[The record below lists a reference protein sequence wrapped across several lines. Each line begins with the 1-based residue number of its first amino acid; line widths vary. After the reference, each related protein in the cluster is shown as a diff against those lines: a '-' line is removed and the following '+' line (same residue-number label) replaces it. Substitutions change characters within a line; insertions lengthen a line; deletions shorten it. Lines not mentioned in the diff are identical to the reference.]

1 MTTPQATAS
10 HPTAARRQALLPL
23 AAAALLAIAPP
34 TARSAEPAA
43 PGPQG
48 RPITWIVGFAPGGS
62 LDVLTRQ
69 VARQLEARAGVS
81 VVVENRPGASGAIS
95 LQAAAKAPADGLT
108 LVSVPGPQL
117 AGPRQPEV
125 GRELTAVAVMA
136 RGAMVLVGPAMG
148 AAANLADLLA
158 TMKARPGQW
167 SYASSGTGTSQHLA
181 GELLNTMAAT
191 SMVHVPYKGGAQA
204 VTDVVGGQIPLA
216 MLGVTPVLAQIQ
228 AGRLKAYAVTSA
240 TRVDSLPGV
249 PTMDEAGVRG
259 YEATQWYAVAVPAAT
274 PPEKQAQLNQ
284 WINQA
289 IQSPELRPTLQAAGA
304 VATPMSLPE
313 TQRFMSQD
321 NAKWKKLA
329 SERRLALD

>member
-1 MTTPQATAS
+1 M
-10 HPTAARRQALLPL
+10 TAAQAHTGFPMKSRRHAL
-23 AAAALLAIAPP
+23 ALLAAIALP
-34 TARSAEPAA
+34 AAHAAEPAA
-43 PGPQG
+43 PPATGK
-48 RPITWIVGFAPGGS
+48 PITWIVGFAPGGS

-69 VARQLEARAGVS
+69 VARQLEAQAGVS

-117 AGPRQPEV
+117 TPPSAGRQPEV

-136 RGAMVLVGPAMG
+136 RGAMVLVGPAAG
-148 AAANLADLLA
+148 AADNLAELVA
-158 TMKARPGQW
+158 AMKARPTQW

-181 GELLNTMAAT
+181 GELLNAMADT
-191 SMVHVPYKGGAQA
+191 RMVHVPYKGGGQA

-216 MLGVTPVLAQIQ
+216 MLGVTPVLPHIQ
-228 AGRLKAYAVTSA
+228 SGRLKAYAVTSA
-240 TRVDSLPGV
+240 TRVDSLAAV
-249 PTMDEAGVRG
+249 PTLREAGVPG
-259 YEATQWYAVAVPAAT
+259 YEAEQWYAVAVPAAT
-274 PPEKQAQLNQ
+274 PPGKLAQLNQ

-304 VATPMSLPE
+304 VATPMSLPDI
-313 TQRFMSQD
+313 QRFMSQD

-329 SERRLALD
+329 ADRRLAVD